1 MSESYPMELFEHQ
14 KKAIAR
20 SERFPFQMIVR
31 SPGTGK
37 TLIGINIAL
46 NQLQFCS
53 HSKILW
59 VGPANLEPQYKNSFG
74 KFSLPFHS
82 IFDERNIKSGV
93 CNICSF
99 DILRLNKKLLCSVK
113 WDLVIIDEIHKAKNL
128 LTQTNKALWFLRSKA
143 KRWYAFTGTPFQ
155 NNPYEFFELVSLC
168 LGRRVTLD
176 CEECLAYRSPRNTP
190 IRNFLR
196 RIGFKLSRINQG
208 PIIGVKAPDKLRA
221 IFKDIVDYMPQDMY
235 HRECHLP
242 EVHVRTIEVEMT
254 QDEVV
259 KYRQYAK
266 KLTHKK
272 NFKNFISDNL
282 DDDKIDGY
290 FNNITE
296 LRTIS
301 ISDSKIHKAAE
312 LINSILNKN
321 PNARILIFSNFVE
334 KGLLKLSQE
343 LNRQDI
349 SHLFYHGSINT
360 KHRTSFV
367 SSYLSGEKQIMLLS
381 PVGFEG
387 LDLYGTTH
395 VIILDPHYNP
405 ERTTQL
411 ISRAVRAFSSVE
423 QIYVAQLLSVS
434 KILNTTID
442 QSIISIADRKKKL
455 AQIMEN
461 ILS

>member
-1 MSESYPMELFEHQ
+1 MELFEHQ
-14 KKAIAR
+14 KKAIAL
-20 SERFPFQMIVR
+20 SERFPSRMIVR

-46 NQLQFCS
+46 NQLQHDN

-59 VGPANLEPQYKNSFG
+59 VGPANLEPQYKNAFG
-74 KFSLPFHS
+74 AFSLPYHS
-82 IFDERNIKSGV
+82 IFDERDIRRGV

-99 DILRLNKKLLCSVK
+99 DMLRLNKKLLCSVK

-128 LTQTNKALWFLRSKA
+128 LTQTNKALWALRRKS

-155 NNPYEFFELVSLC
+155 NNPYEFFELVSLS

-176 CEECLAYRSPRNTP
+176 CEECLAFRSPRNTP

-196 RIGFKLSRINQG
+196 RIGFKLSRVNQG
-208 PIIGVKAPDKLRA
+208 PIIGVKKPDKLRA
-221 IFKDIVDYMPQDMY
+221 IFGDIVDYMPHDMY
-235 HRECHLP
+235 HRECRLP
-242 EVHVRTIEVEMT
+242 EVHVHPVEVEMT
-254 QDEVV
+254 QDEIA
-259 KYRQYAK
+259 KYQECAK

-272 NFKNFISDNL
+272 KFRNFISDNL
-282 DDDKIDGY
+282 DDEKIDGY
-290 FNNITE
+290 FNNIAE

-301 ISDSKIHKAAE
+301 ISDSKIHKAIEIITA
-312 LINSILNKN
+312 ILKKASD
-321 PNARILIFSNFVE
+321 ARILIFSNFVE
-334 KGLLKLSQE
+334 KVLLKLSQE
-343 LNRQDI
+343 LDRQDI
-349 SHLFYHGSINT
+349 GHLFYHGGVST
-360 KHRTSFV
+360 KHRDFFV
-367 SSYLSGEKQIMLLS
+367 SSYLSGTKQIMLLS

-411 ISRAVRAFSSVE
+411 ISRAVRAYSSVSE
-423 QIYVAQLLSVS
+423 IDVVQLLSVS
-434 KILNTTID
+434 KHLKMTID
-442 QSIISIADRKKKL
+442 QSIVAIANRKTRL
-455 AQIMEN
+455 AQFLEN